1 MDKND
6 IKNYTDI
13 VKNNIENNL
22 NTIAS
27 IVYKYDV
34 GELFKQLKDLTEEEH
49 DKIIENCINDCLS
62 KIQNKN
68 FNNKIL
74 SKIEHDIDEILD
86 FYDNETLAEIIEEAS
101 CVSFD
106 LIKKATGYN
115 DRKLS
120 LPIALDYV
128 KTYCIHNIIKE
139 EDIQLTTIF
148 ILLHLSSFIYCLDHN
163 NYNDED

>member
-6 IKNYTDI
+6 LQNYTDI

-22 NTIAS
+22 NTITS

-34 GELFKQLKDLTEEEH
+34 GELFKQLKDLTEEEQN
-49 DKIIENCINDCLS
+49 KVIESCINDCLS

-68 FNNKIL
+68 FNNKLL

-86 FYDNETLAEIIEEAS
+86 FYDNETLAEVIEEAS

-106 LIKKATGYN
+106 LIKKTIGYN

-120 LPIALDYV
+120 LPIELDYV

-163 NYNDED
+163 KYNDED

>member
-1 MDKND
+1 MNKND
-6 IKNYTDI
+6 LQNYTDI

-22 NTIAS
+22 NTITS

-34 GELFKQLKDLTEEEH
+34 GELFKKLKDLTEEEQN
-49 DKIIENCINDCLS
+49 KVIESCINDCLS

-68 FNNKIL
+68 FSNKLL

-86 FYDNETLAEIIEEAS
+86 FYDNETLAEVIEEAS

-106 LIKKATGYN
+106 LIKKTIGYN
-115 DRKLS
+115 DRKLL
-120 LPIALDYV
+120 LPIELDYV